1 MKDIKNKFLLA
12 RDKIMPEMH
21 LRQPDL
27 LIVLL
32 DYLLKPKNEYKKI
45 NKQKIQ
51 NIFIKTK

>member
-1 MKDIKNKFLLA
+1 MKEIKNMFLLA

-32 DYLLKPKNEYKKI
+32 DYLLKPKNEYKKL